1 MQNELALRFKIIIYV
16 KHKHM
21 QFHISSSTDDSVF
34 TYLAFEGTLQTTH
47 ATNNETQPYQTETFG
62 SHKIPQNN
70 AELQTGS
77 SRDLPRGWAFK
88 KMAMQSLGSDP
99 KNLETEYTWLV
110 VEGTITHL
118 QLFLRIQGQLTT
130 SRSVWTSLA
139 MIEVTLPLLACQVSK
154 VESLLLRQLNRTF
167 TEGRP
172 MQSIRNHPKILS
184 KWNQQHTSQIWP
196 WQRQTKSSEVE
207 ALSRRKPGG
216 FCLQIGQ
223 KESTYPQGNNS
234 R

>member
-1 MQNELALRFKIIIYV
+1 MPQIMRLSHIKLKHLVLTKFLRTMLSYK
-16 KHKHM
+16 
-21 QFHISSSTDDSVF
+21 
-34 TYLAFEGTLQTTH
+34 LGA
-47 ATNNETQPYQTETFG
+47 AETSPGAGHSRRWQC
-62 SHKIPQNN
+62 SHLVLI
-70 AELQTGS
+70 
-77 SRDLPRGWAFK
+77 
-88 KMAMQSLGSDP
+88 P